1 MSTLGKKELILLAII
16 ASIAGFFFYDF
27 LVENVLAV
35 ILSIFGL
42 GGASIAKTK
51 AESKKSKI
59 IADEHIEMS
68 NHAIDQATMKTLEAD
83 LADKQTQDI
92 ANGIN
97 KPNDQQFDKSTSKRK
112 HFSAS

>member
-42 GGASIAKTK
+42 GGVFAIVGSILITR
-51 AESKKSKI
+51 I
-59 IADEHIEMS
+59 IHPI
-68 NHAIDQATMKTLEAD
+68 H
-83 LADKQTQDI
+83 
-92 ANGIN
+92 
-97 KPNDQQFDKSTSKRK
+97 KPDRPGRRK
-112 HFSAS
+112 FQ